1 MSPILL
7 TILTL
12 VVGAVLVWVLDE
24 LLLNP
29 WLTGKIVDRFEKMPT
44 FRVPE
49 VAADSAAEC
58 VQFRTS
64 DGLQLSGALWNAHQ
78 VDAPGLVLFFP
89 EMTGSCWLASE
100 YCQAMIR
107 NGYVVFSLD
116 FRGHGGSDCQ
126 PGYSPL
132 HWLSEF
138 EMLDVAAALE
148 FVESHP
154 RLSTLPILAF
164 GVSRGGVAAL
174 TAGGRYPRI
183 RGVIADS
190 AFGTL
195 DTMRFF
201 ADRFVDLFLPRWLYR
216 LVPEWHVRRTI
227 RRAIAG
233 SEQQRGCS
241 YVQLEAEVQG
251 LEADRT
257 LLISGAADTYI
268 TPHIS
273 AALVRLL
280 GDAVR
285 AWNVIGAR
293 HNQARWTEPQTYDRL
308 ILRHAAHCLGETQV
322 ADPAVPIAYPAAT
335 AVTEPV

>member
-1 MSPILL
+1 MGSILL

-12 VVGAVLVWVLDE
+12 VVGILLICLLDE
-24 LLLNP
+24 LLINP
-29 WLTGKIVDRFEKMPT
+29 WLTSKIVGRFEKMPA

-49 VAADSAAEC
+49 VAADSSAEC

-64 DGLQLSGALWNAHQ
+64 DGLQLRGTLWNAQ
-78 VDAPGLVLFFP
+78 QADAPGLILFFP
-89 EMTGSCWLASE
+89 EMTGSRWLAFE
-100 YCQAMIR
+100 YCQALIQR
-107 NGYVVFSLD
+107 GYVVFSFD
-116 FRGHGGSDCQ
+116 FRGHGDSDSQ
-126 PGYSPL
+126 EGYSPL

-233 SEQQRGCS
+233 SERQRGCR
-241 YVQLEAEVQG
+241 YVQLDREVAG

-268 TPHIS
+268 TPEIS

-280 GDAVR
+280 GEHVR
-285 AWNVIGAR
+285 VWSVIGAR
-293 HNQARWTEPQTYDRL
+293 HNQARWTEPQAYDRL
-308 ILRHAAHCLGETQV
+308 ILRHVAHCLGETQA
-322 ADPAVPIAYPAAT
+322 ADSAVPVAYPVTA